1 MRLLAAR
8 PVQIRCDVGS
18 VCFSQHHLGV
28 PGTFPYSFPY
38 PVCCEQFWEHDLGNE
53 WGGSCLPLPYVTV
66 LAPLS
71 NAPQPPPWA
80 VRSWNFL
87 STLHSPG
94 TASGIASISTLM
106 QNYSIIRRNMWQWR
120 YSSFY
125 IFYHTRAI
133 FSFFST
139 LIINLFI
146 ENWLTKNLWISKS
159 IIMMN
164 GNYHLNPE
172 SFISLFT
179 ICQVIQ
185 ECMNTCLVRI
195 SQLIVIFAWTLDLY
209 AKY

>member
-1 MRLLAAR
+1 MA
-8 PVQIRCDVGS
+8 GS
-18 VCFSQHHLGV
+18 VHFSQHHLGV

-38 PVCCEQFWEHDLGNE
+38 PVCCEQFWQHDF
-53 WGGSCLPLPYVTV
+53 VTKYYKTRKWVRGILSASARCDWLSSFVFVWHTSASSLSSKV
-66 LAPLS
+66 LHFSIYPCFH
-71 NAPQPPPWA
+71 Q
-80 VRSWNFL
+80 
-87 STLHSPG
+87 SPG
-94 TASGIASISTLM
+94 TASGIESRSTLV
-106 QNYSIIRRNMWQWR
+106 QNYSIIRRDMWQWR

-133 FSFFST
+133 FSFSST

-185 ECMNTCLVRI
+185 ECMNTCLVSI

>member
-1 MRLLAAR
+1 MRRSPFAFATCVWFDFL
-8 PVQIRCDVGS
+8 VS
-18 VCFSQHHLGV
+18 VRYTSASSSSSSVLDFSV
-28 PGTFPYSFPY
+28 YPGFHQNS
-38 PVCCEQFWEHDLGNE
+38 H
-53 WGGSCLPLPYVTV
+53 
-66 LAPLS
+66 
-71 NAPQPPPWA
+71 
-80 VRSWNFL
+80 R
-87 STLHSPG
+87 
-94 TASGIASISTLM
+94 ASGIASISTLV
-106 QNYSIIRRNMWQWR
+106 QNYSIIRRDMWQWR

-125 IFYHTRAI
+125 IFYYTRAI

-185 ECMNTCLVRI
+185 ECMNTCLVNI

-209 AKY
+209 VKY